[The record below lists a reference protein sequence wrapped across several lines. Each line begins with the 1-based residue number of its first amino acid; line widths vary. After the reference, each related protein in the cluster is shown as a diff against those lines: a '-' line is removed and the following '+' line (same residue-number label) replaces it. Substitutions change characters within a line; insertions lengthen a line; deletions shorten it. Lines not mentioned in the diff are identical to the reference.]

1 MVAAEARMFS
11 RRLIAA
17 DDYERVSPIRRPCHS
32 HPAAMR
38 VLAMVTRARCLISSL
53 LLLPLL
59 KYRALARVLRR
70 L

>member
-1 MVAAEARMFS
+1 MFF

-38 VLAMVTRARCLISSL
+38 VLAMVTRARCLIFSL
-53 LLLPLL
+53 LLLLLLL